1 MGMNLP
7 ALLATYQLRQR
18 EYLLRISRAMTSR
31 LEFPS
36 LLKLIL
42 SSAAEMVGCR
52 AGLIVLA
59 RGTVRIGDAVQ
70 EGARFQIRAVYNIPP
85 QAWPAFEPLL
95 DVASLLHSEELH
107 RVDEDVIDMVDSDAA
122 QDAPVDDTIVNDTTV
137 NDTTVENTSDEAYHR
152 EPHILRNRPSGYRA
166 PSVFGTSDEESV
178 DETVSSAE
186 SAANAKNVTT
196 NYVDLQARVRQVE
209 EKLGLTLGQVV
220 GLPLLFED
228 ELLGIIYLFRSEYAF
243 TQMDWQFLQGFADQ
257 AAIAVRNARLYHQ
270 LGTERTRLA
279 TIIENSADGIMILD
293 MERRVVVI
301 NQALAAMVGL
311 TEEDAVGRSC
321 AEVLALEN
329 VVGDDL
335 CQSTDFEEFPA
346 GTSKRCEGELLRP
359 GGSRIIVSATFTP
372 LYDDANHLVN
382 LIVNV
387 HDITRFR
394 EEEEMKSTFT
404 SIISHE
410 LKTPVALIKGYA
422 QTLARPDAQWDAATA
437 RQSLE
442 IIEEEADRLEAL
454 INNLLDV
461 SRIQAS
467 GLRLDY
473 ADVDVETLARK
484 IANAY
489 RTQTSIHRI
498 EVDFPEPL
506 PLIWGDEERLRQVLT
521 NLLTNAIKYSPDGG
535 VIRLGGWTQST
546 GANGPARVIL
556 FVADQGVGIPQDELP
571 HIFERF
577 YRVDSSLRRSTAGA
591 GLGLFLTKAIVEA
604 HGGQIWVRSEANRG
618 TTFFV
623 ALPVEHD
630 DALSDVTYAL

>member
-1 MGMNLP
+1 
-7 ALLATYQLRQR
+7 
-18 EYLLRISRAMTSR
+18 
-31 LEFPS
+31 
-36 LLKLIL
+36 
-42 SSAAEMVGCR
+42 
-52 AGLIVLA
+52 
-59 RGTVRIGDAVQ
+59 
-70 EGARFQIRAVYNIPP
+70 
-85 QAWPAFEPLL
+85 
-95 DVASLLHSEELH
+95 
-107 RVDEDVIDMVDSDAA
+107 
-122 QDAPVDDTIVNDTTV
+122 
-137 NDTTVENTSDEAYHR
+137 
-152 EPHILRNRPSGYRA
+152 
-166 PSVFGTSDEESV
+166 
-178 DETVSSAE
+178 
-186 SAANAKNVTT
+186 
-196 NYVDLQARVRQVE
+196 VE

-270 LGTERTRLA
+270 LETERTRLA

-293 MERRVVVI
+293 MDRRVVVI

-311 TEEDAVGRSC
+311 AEEEAVGRPC
-321 AEVLALEN
+321 AEVLPLEK
-329 VVGDDL
+329 VTGEDL
-335 CQSTDFEEFPA
+335 CQAETVDDFMEGA
-346 GTSKRCEGELLRP
+346 SRRCEGELIRP
-359 GGSRIIVSATFTP
+359 GGSRIIVSATYTP
-372 LYDDANHLVN
+372 LYDEAEHLVN

-422 QTLARPDAQWDAATA
+422 QTLARPDATWDAATA

-473 ADVDVETLARK
+473 ADVDMEGMARK
-484 IANAY
+484 VAEAY
-489 RTQTSIHRI
+489 RTQTTLHRL
-498 EVDFPEPL
+498 EVDFPERL

-521 NLLTNAIKYSPDGG
+521 NLLGNAIKYSPEGG
-535 VIRLGGWTQST
+535 VIRIGGWTQYST
-546 GANGPARVIL
+546 GEKGPARVIL
-556 FVADQGVGIPQDELP
+556 FVADQGIGIPQDELP
-571 HIFERF
+571 HIFDRF
-577 YRVDSSLRRSTAGA
+577 YRVDSSLRRSTMGA

-604 HGGQIWVRSEANRG
+604 HGGQIWARSEPGKG

-623 ALPVEHD
+623 ALPVEHG
-630 DALSDVTYAL
+630 AESPASTTL

>member
-1 MGMNLP
+1 MNVP

-18 EYLLRISRAMTSR
+18 EYLLRITRAMTSR
-31 LEFPS
+31 LDLPS

-59 RGTVRIGDAVQ
+59 RDQVRLDAPLDDL
-70 EGARFQIRAVYNIPP
+70 ARFQIRAVYNVPP
-85 QAWPAFEPLL
+85 NVWSAFEPLL
-95 DVASLLHSEELH
+95 DVASML
-107 RVDEDVIDMVDSDAA
+107 RTEDVAADSDSADADVVDAGDSAPFYAA
-122 QDAPVDDTIVNDTTV
+122 DSRAAGATT
-137 NDTTVENTSDEAYHR
+137 
-152 EPHILRNRPSGYRA
+152 
-166 PSVFGTSDEESV
+166 
-178 DETVSSAE
+178 
-186 SAANAKNVTT
+186 VTT
-196 NYVDLQARVRQVE
+196 NYIDLQARVRQVE
-209 EKLGLTLGQVV
+209 EKLGITLGQVV

-270 LGTERTRLA
+270 LATERTRLA

-293 MERRVVVI
+293 TDRRVVVI
-301 NQALAAMVGL
+301 NQALAAMVGMA
-311 TEEDAVGRSC
+311 EADAVGRPC
-321 AEVLALEN
+321 HEVLALEQ

-335 CQSTDFEEFPA
+335 CQAGELDAIPP
-346 GTSKRCEGELLRP
+346 GTSRRGEGELIRP
-359 GGSRIIVSATFTP
+359 GGGRMIVSATYTP
-372 LYDDANHLVN
+372 LRDEAGQVVN

-422 QTLARPDAQWDAATA
+422 QTLARPDASWDPGVA
-437 RQSLE
+437 RQGLE

-454 INNLLDV
+454 INNLLDA

-467 GLRLDY
+467 GLRLDL
-473 ADVDVETLARK
+473 ADVDLEGLARK
-484 IANAY
+484 IVEAY
-489 RTQTSIHRI
+489 RTQTSAHRL
-498 EVDFPEPL
+498 EVDFPQRL

-521 NLLTNAIKYSPDGG
+521 NLLSNAIKYAPDGG
-535 VIRLGGWTQST
+535 VIRIGGWTQQT
-546 GANGPARVIL
+546 ADQDGPARVVL
-556 FVADQGVGIPQDELP
+556 FVADQGIGIPADELP

-577 YRVDSSLRRSTAGA
+577 YRVDSTLRRSTAGA
-591 GLGLFLTKAIVEA
+591 GLGLFLTKTIVEA
-604 HGGQIWVRSEANRG
+604 HSGQIWVRSEAGKG

-623 ALPVEHD
+623 ALPVGHGEVVPP
-630 DALSDVTYAL
+630 LC